1 MPTNQQIINKAGT
14 AIQTGSLTHGLLQPE
29 QARKFIQQTFE
40 ATNLGPLAVSYTHLT
55 LPTKRIV

>member
-29 QARKFIQQTFE
+29 QARKFIQQTFD
-40 ATNLGPLAVSYTHLT
+40 ATNLGPLYFSVST
-55 LPTKRIV
+55 R